1 MNLWNRFKSWFKS
14 EAHSALDSLESTPKM
29 IDQSLRDAKEKID
42 KTVKS
47 TALAVAHVKSVERK
61 IESEKENVKAWNAKA
76 EKAVLSGD
84 DELAKNAIQKKL
96 AHESNLATY
105 EKMYIPSK
113 KSADKLKSIME
124 KQQNEYELLKIQSDN
139 LKSQSA
145 FAQTMKDINK
155 SALGIDDD
163 GFINFN
169 NLQESINK
177 QQDEA
182 SAYEELANESTAIED
197 KFEALESPKLDEEL
211 EKMKAKLGVGNKDKT
226 PLGEKTTGAKSKTV
240 TTKKVKSFRR
250 E

>member
-1 MNLWNRFKSWFKS
+1 MNLWNRLKSWFKS
-14 EAHSALDSLESTPKM
+14 EAHSALDKLENTPKM
-29 IDQSLRDAKEKID
+29 IDQSLRDTKDKID

-61 IESEKENVKAWNAKA
+61 IESEKENVKIWNSKA
-76 EKAVLSGD
+76 EKAVLAGD

-96 AHESNLATY
+96 AYESNLATY
-105 EKMYIPSK
+105 EKMYIPAK

-124 KQQNEYELLKIQSDN
+124 KQQNEYELLKIQSGN
-139 LKSQSA
+139 LKSQAA

-182 SAYEELANESTAIED
+182 SAYEELVSESTAIED

-211 EKMKAKLGVGNKDKT
+211 EKMKAKLGTGNSNKAT
-226 PLGEKTTGAKSKTV
+226 STKSKTA
-240 TTKKVKSFRR
+240 KK
-250 E
+250 